1 MFSSFQR
8 AEHFLYLNIL
18 YFCESLKSRGNH
30 DLLMVA
36 LIAHVIMCGL
46 KMTYQKQ
53 TGKPQYI
60 QLFSPNSVLFLK
72 G

>member
-18 YFCESLKSRGNH
+18 CFCESLKSRGNH
-30 DLLMVA
+30 AFLMVT
-36 LIAHVIMCGL
+36 LIAYVIMCGL

>member
-1 MFSSFQR
+1 MLF
-8 AEHFLYLNIL
+8 
-18 YFCESLKSRGNH
+18 
-30 DLLMVA
+30 LMVT
-36 LIAHVIMCGL
+36 LIAYVIMCGL